1 MEKKTAPK
9 KSAKRNFKVAKVTTI
24 EKHLEAF
31 KTMHEAAAAD
41 GSPAGACLV
50 SDPQTGQS
58 QCIRTDQATCKALK
72 GVFIGGPCG
81 G

>member
-1 MEKKTAPK
+1 MAKKTPPK
-9 KSAKRNFKVAKVTTI
+9 KSVKRNFKVAKVTTI
-24 EKHLEAF
+24 EAHLDSF
-31 KTMHEAAAAD
+31 KAMHESAAAGGA
-41 GSPAGACLV
+41 PVGACLV

-58 QCIRTDQATCKALK
+58 QCIRTDQATCTALK

>member
-1 MEKKTAPK
+1 MASKKTTKKPSKRSFNVPK
-9 KSAKRNFKVAKVTTI
+9 GTTL
-24 EKHLEAF
+24 EAHLESFRLMAD
-31 KTMHEAAAAD
+31 AAAA
-41 GSPAGACLV
+41 GGAPVGACLI

-58 QCIRTDQATCKALK
+58 QCIRTDQTTCKALK